1 MMPRVR
7 FTRNIQRHVECL
19 DADSEGESV
28 GAVLSA
34 YFATNPRARG
44 YILDD
49 QGSLRRHI
57 AVFVDGR
64 PVIDR
69 SGLSDAVSHSGT
81 VDVMQ
86 ALSGG

>member
-1 MMPRVR
+1 MPRVR
-7 FTRNIQRHVECL
+7 FTQNIQRHVGCP
-19 DADSEGESV
+19 EGQAEGGSV
-28 GAVLSA
+28 AAVLDQ
-34 YFATNPRARG
+34 YFVTNPKARG

-69 SGLSDAVSHSGT
+69 SRLTDPVSPAGS